1 MTHPFNDPRTLEAWR
16 DQQRRVAA
24 YQRSVRRSIPNRER
38 RWPGLLAAARQFW
51 VRLVLHRTP
60 QPELPRRPAFH
71 RRRV

>member
-24 YQRSVRRSIPNRER
+24 YQRSVKRPTAHTER
-38 RWPGLLAAARQFW
+38 RWIGLLAAARRFW
-51 VRLVLHRTP
+51 VRLLLHRTP
-60 QPELPRRPAFH
+60 QPEPPRRSAFR